1 MNRSQITELHNI
13 MLINNMP
20 SILQHG
26 ILSHN
31 RIAGMP
37 HDSIAMTEIQD
48 RRSQRVVP
56 VGRPLH
62 DYANLYFH
70 ARNPMMYLRR
80 NRHMELCIL
89 RISLEVLDLPNVVIA
104 DRNASTEYV
113 RFAPSPSGLTN
124 INYDLVFA
132 RDWNHQDP
140 IEKAEHKA
148 VKCAEV
154 LVPEKIEPR
163 FIIGCYLSC
172 AQSYQSL
179 SQILSFPNQLEI
191 ALNGDLFFNE

>member
-1 MNRSQITELHNI
+1 LNRSQITELHNI
-13 MLINNMP
+13 MLIANLP
-20 SILQHG
+20 SVLKYG

-31 RIAGMP
+31 KIKGMP
-37 HDSIAMTEIQD
+37 HDSIAMPEIQD
-48 RRSQRVVP
+48 RRQQRAVP
-56 VGRPLH
+56 GGRPLH

-80 NRHMELCIL
+80 NQHLNLCIL
-89 RISLEVLDLPNVVIA
+89 RIGLEVLDLPNVVIA

-113 RFAPSPSGLTN
+113 RFAAAPGGLSLV
-124 INYDLVFA
+124 NYDQVFA
-132 RDWNHQDP
+132 RDWNHADP

-154 LVPEKIEPR
+154 LVPDRIEPK
-163 FIIGCYLSC
+163 FILGCYASCPESYSSLIKFLS
-172 AQSYQSL
+172 SYD
-179 SQILSFPNQLEI
+179 QLEI